1 MSVFTKKNKPVNNNG
16 AEQLPKKSDIGA
28 KPERPKTAGG
38 RKKILLVVGLI
49 LLVLAVGGGVY
60 VWQRPSKKTPAGGP
74 TFKQTPEQ
82 AAAQKAY
89 DQAVKNRDTTKPP
102 EGQAKSGTS
111 ATVSQPATG
120 PNNAQPKAAAAKA
133 TLR

>member
-60 VWQRPSKKTPAGGP
+60 VWQRP
-74 TFKQTPEQ
+74 
-82 AAAQKAY
+82 
-89 DQAVKNRDTTKPP
+89 TKPLRTAILP
-102 EGQAKSGTS
+102 SLQRDRLRVVRLRPCPSRPPGLIMR
-111 ATVSQPATG
+111 SQRL
-120 PNNAQPKAAAAKA
+120 
-133 TLR
+133 LRRKRPYAND